1 VIGSGVAIAEVGFA
15 GVVGKGVEVNI
26 PGLQLLRINAMR
38 RREARGKR
46 GIDRSILN

>member
-26 PGLQLLRINAMR
+26 PGLQLLRINVMR
-38 RREARGKR
+38 RETRGKR